1 MKGYFK
7 VEVDVY
13 TYQGLVPDIWTFEQH
28 KKFPCIFLSED
39 FTHYLCKGLKLIGVK
54 STIGYQRFKGF
65 RTYHILDKDQ
75 VVEKVRAT
83 RLARKLVKDVLKDD
97 GEWLYIFN
105 RRLRLG

>member
-54 STIGYQRFKGF
+54 SS
-65 RTYHILDKDQ
+65 
-75 VVEKVRAT
+75 
-83 RLARKLVKDVLKDD
+83 
-97 GEWLYIFN
+97 N
-105 RRLRLG
+105 